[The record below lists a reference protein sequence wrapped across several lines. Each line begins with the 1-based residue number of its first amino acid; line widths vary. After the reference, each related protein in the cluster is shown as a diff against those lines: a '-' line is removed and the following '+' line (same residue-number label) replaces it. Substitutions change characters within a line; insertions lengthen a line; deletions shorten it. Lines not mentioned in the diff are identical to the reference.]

1 MNWMSKRFL
10 NGLMVVVPLAI
21 TYAVVAQLFVFA
33 EKLLGQYLPVQF
45 PGLSLVVVFALIIL
59 VGWSSSYWLTR
70 RILALGER
78 VLSSIP
84 GIKFIYG
91 SVKQLS
97 SAVFKS
103 EEMFRQAVLVPYPHA
118 ESRAIGFVVAE
129 PSQPIATALPEPYV
143 CVFIPMSL
151 NLASGFN
158 ILVPSR
164 SVTNLD
170 VTKESVLQYLLT
182 AGAVMPK
189 ASEAASNAS

>member
-1 MNWMSKRFL
+1 MNWISKRFL

-21 TYAVVAQLFVFA
+21 TYAVVAQLFSFA
-33 EKLLGQYLPVQF
+33 EKLLGEYLPVHF
-45 PGLSLVVVFALIIL
+45 PGLSLAVVFALIVLI
-59 VGWSSSYWLTR
+59 GWLSKYWLTR
-70 RILALGER
+70 RILAFGER
-78 VLSSIP
+78 LLSAIP

-103 EEMFRQAVLVPYPHA
+103 EDLFSQAVLVPYPHA
-118 ESRAIGFVVAE
+118 DSRALGFVMAE
-129 PSQPIATALPEPYV
+129 PSGPVAAALEEEFV

-158 ILVPSR
+158 VLVPLR
-164 SVTNLD
+164 SVIMLD

-189 ASEAASNAS
+189 AGSAADDAL